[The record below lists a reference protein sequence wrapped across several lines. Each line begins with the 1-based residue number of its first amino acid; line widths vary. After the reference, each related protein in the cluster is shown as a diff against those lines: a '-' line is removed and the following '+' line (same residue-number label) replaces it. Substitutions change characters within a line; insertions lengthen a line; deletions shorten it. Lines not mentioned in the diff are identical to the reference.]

1 MPYKDFSRAKL
12 GPGAVSTAYCQQ
24 RGYQR
29 ALAASQERPPLRV
42 SPWLPSAP
50 ALESP
55 RNNARRPRARPA
67 LAPPGSSQTPKSDF
81 ANVRTI
87 RAAARPLYIG
97 CVERYLS
104 HGGSYRH
111 PSLALHLVNAL
122 IQPYHAGLE
131 VSHLGQVQPHAVIE
145 PAADGGQ
152 LPLHDAT
159 AHREQQCW
167 LSVLRAT
174 FVRPMSDADHAAFA
188 EVAGGRATPG
198 KRVNELWCVCGRR
211 SGKTRIA
218 AAISVYIGAIAQHK
232 LAPGEVGY
240 VLLLAAS
247 RSQASVA
254 FQYVVGFLES
264 SPILRQQVESVTA
277 EEVRLRGN
285 IVIGVHAG
293 SYRTIRGRSLLAVVG
308 DETSFWRDIDSAQ
321 PDVEIFRACAP
332 ALAASGGIWIGIST
346 GYRKLGL
353 LYQKWRDHFGHDGD
367 DVLVVQGPS
376 SLFNPRLD
384 LGMIERATAADPEA
398 AESEW
403 GGGFRSD
410 IDAFLSD
417 DVIERAI
424 DHARPLELPP
434 RNLRYTA
441 FADPSGGRH
450 DAFTLCIGHKE
461 GESFVADVVRGTR
474 APFDPVEVAR
484 SYATLL
490 KDYRLSKAFGDG
502 YSAEWAVS
510 AFKDCGIKYERA
522 DKNKSTLYLEALPLF
537 TRGAIRI
544 PDLPVL
550 TRELRLLER
559 QTHRSGRDTVDHG
572 RHGMDDF
579 VNALCGCAAYATGKG
594 KYAYDTTLEWVG

>member
-1 MPYKDFSRAKL
+1 
-12 GPGAVSTAYCQQ
+12 
-24 RGYQR
+24 
-29 ALAASQERPPLRV
+29 
-42 SPWLPSAP
+42 
-50 ALESP
+50 
-55 RNNARRPRARPA
+55 
-67 LAPPGSSQTPKSDF
+67 
-81 ANVRTI
+81 
-87 RAAARPLYIG
+87 
-97 CVERYLS
+97 
-104 HGGSYRH
+104 
-111 PSLALHLVNAL
+111 
-122 IQPYHAGLE
+122 
-131 VSHLGQVQPHAVIE
+131 
-145 PAADGGQ
+145 
-152 LPLHDAT
+152 
-159 AHREQQCW
+159 
-167 LSVLRAT
+167 
-174 FVRPMSDADHAAFA
+174 
-188 EVAGGRATPG
+188 
-198 KRVNELWCVCGRR
+198 
-211 SGKTRIA
+211 
-218 AAISVYIGAIAQHK
+218 
-232 LAPGEVGY
+232 
-240 VLLLAAS
+240 
-247 RSQASVA
+247 
-254 FQYVVGFLES
+254 
-264 SPILRQQVESVTA
+264 
-277 EEVRLRGN
+277 
-285 IVIGVHAG
+285 
-293 SYRTIRGRSLLAVVG
+293 
-308 DETSFWRDIDSAQ
+308 
-321 PDVEIFRACAP
+321 
-332 ALAASGGIWIGIST
+332 
-346 GYRKLGL
+346 L

-376 SLFNPRLD
+376 SLFNSSLD

-403 GGGFRSD
+403 GGGFRGD
-410 IDAFLSD
+410 INAFLSD

-474 APFDPVEVAR
+474 APFDPVEVTR

-490 KDYRLSKAFGDG
+490 KDYRLSKTFGDN

-537 TRGAIRI
+537 MRGAIRI

-594 KYAYDTTLEWVG
+594 KYAYDTTLQWVG

>member
-1 MPYKDFSRAKL
+1 MRARI
-12 GPGAVSTAYCQQ
+12 GIDD
-24 RGYQR
+24 
-29 ALAASQERPPLRV
+29 ALADHNLLGSALGDVASW
-42 SPWLPSAP
+42 S
-50 ALESP
+50 
-55 RNNARRPRARPA
+55 
-67 LAPPGSSQTPKSDF
+67 
-81 ANVRTI
+81 
-87 RAAARPLYIG
+87 
-97 CVERYLS
+97 
-104 HGGSYRH
+104 
-111 PSLALHLVNAL
+111 
-122 IQPYHAGLE
+122 
-131 VSHLGQVQPHAVIE
+131 
-145 PAADGGQ
+145 
-152 LPLHDAT
+152 
-159 AHREQQCW
+159 CW

-174 FVRPMSDADHAAFA
+174 FARPMSDADHAAFA
-188 EVAGGRATPG
+188 EVAGGRAPPG

-308 DETSFWRDIDSAQ
+308 DESSFWRDIDSAQ

-346 GYRKLGL
+346 GYRKIGL

-403 GGGFRSD
+403 GGGFRGD
-410 IDAFLSD
+410 INAFLSD

-474 APFDPVEVAR
+474 APFDPVEVTR

-490 KDYRLSKAFGDG
+490 KDYRLSKAFGDN

-510 AFKDCGIKYERA
+510 AFKECGIRYERA
-522 DKNKSTLYLEALPLF
+522 DKNKSALYLEALPLF
-537 TRGAIRI
+537 MRGTIRI

-594 KYAYDTTLEWVG
+594 KYAYDTTLQWVG

>member
-1 MPYKDFSRAKL
+1 MK
-12 GPGAVSTAYCQQ
+12 
-24 RGYQR
+24 
-29 ALAASQERPPLRV
+29 
-42 SPWLPSAP
+42 
-50 ALESP
+50 
-55 RNNARRPRARPA
+55 
-67 LAPPGSSQTPKSDF
+67 
-81 ANVRTI
+81 RTI
-87 RAAARPLYIG
+87 SVDAALRDRQLLGAALG
-97 CVERYLS
+97 D
-104 HGGSYRH
+104 
-111 PSLALHLVNAL
+111 LASWRTWSIAL
-122 IQPYHAGLE
+122 KGAF
-131 VSHLGQVQPHAVIE
+131 A
-145 PAADGGQ
+145 
-152 LPLHDAT
+152 LPLNDAERT
-159 AHREQQCW
+159 I
-167 LSVLRAT
+167 
-174 FVRPMSDADHAAFA
+174 FDAI
-188 EVAGGRATPG
+188 AGGRTPPP
-198 KRVNELWCVCGRR
+198 RPVRELWAVAGRR
-211 SGKTRIA
+211 SGKTRMA
-218 AAISVYIGAIAQHK
+218 AAISVHIGAIEQHR
-232 LAPGEVGY
+232 LAPGEVAY
-240 VLLLAAS
+240 VLLLSAS
-247 RSQASVA
+247 RSQARVA
-254 FQYVVGFLES
+254 FDYVCGFLDA
-264 SPILRQQVESVTA
+264 SPILRQQILGITS
-277 EEVRLRGN
+277 EEVRLKDN
-285 IVIGVHAG
+285 VVIAVHAG
-293 SYRTIRGRSLLAVVG
+293 SYRTIRGRTLLAVVA
-308 DETSFWRDIDSAQ
+308 DETSFWRDETSAQ
-321 PDVEIFRACAP
+321 PDVEVFRACAP

-346 GYRKLGL
+346 GYRKIGL

-376 SLFNPRLD
+376 SLFNSSLD

-403 GGGFRSD
+403 GGGFRGD
-410 IDAFLSD
+410 INSFLSD

-474 APFDPVEVAR
+474 APFDPVEVTR

-510 AFKDCGIKYERA
+510 AFKDCGIRYERA
-522 DKNKSTLYLEALPLF
+522 DKNKSALYLEALPLF
-537 TRGAIRI
+537 MRGAIRI

-594 KYAYDTTLEWVG
+594 KYAYDTTLQWVG